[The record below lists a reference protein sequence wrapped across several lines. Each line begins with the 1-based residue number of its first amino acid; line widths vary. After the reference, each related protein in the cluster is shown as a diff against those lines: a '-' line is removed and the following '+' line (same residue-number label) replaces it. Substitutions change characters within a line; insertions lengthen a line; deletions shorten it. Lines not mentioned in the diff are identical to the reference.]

1 MATTLNA
8 TASRFIKRANSGVI
22 TNTQWLGS
30 MESTAAALETA
41 PWRRAYAAASRLP
54 LNNPLLTHDDD
65 AYDAFQQSGAAVPE
79 SGEQGIW
86 MGAAAYRISLP
97 AGEPVTGV
105 SFRLAADK
113 FAVGGLRVA
122 AVLSD
127 DDVPPAAWGMC
138 LKGGVGAIEDATGAF
153 ATPATETAAGSGIY
167 DGVLAT
173 TEPLVSRELNKAGEF
188 SLDLSSELAAH
199 AYLYL
204 IITMQD
210 YGRWRREYYVEGSG
224 LIDGGSIAVT
234 FSGTP
239 AAMPID
245 ASAESVRLAVRQAF
259 ASKRVSFS
267 DTNYN
272 LQDPYLRLQWGARML
287 LAGFA
292 DPATGVAD
300 NPAAL
305 SQDKR
310 LAPRVLISG
319 FDSIARGAYV
329 ESFCAEP
336 LLAGYTLWIRAA
348 EAPEGEARIRISIFD
363 QLEAPDITDPKI
375 WDGSAA
381 ACIGTTLAHPAA
393 GEWVGIPIMKNASTR
408 RVFVIAAVA
417 EVPPEDAAFISVG
430 FANAGLDLTDM
441 HISKAVAVPA
451 VPVLPASG
459 ILTLKPSTLIEGD
472 IFGVVRG
479 GLRISDALS
488 DRGNAGLTST
498 ASACWLGTSYGA
510 WTALNG
516 TAATAV
522 AQSNDLAIWSG
533 DGFFLAQDTRL
544 QRWLKSGSLPVAL
557 ATLTAPTTRA
567 FLHRL
572 VVAGGAVAW
581 VDDDGGAGVKTSG
594 EASAWKTEM
603 DLWSDVSILASAGG
617 ISIGIAFNASGSST
631 RAYVPQDGSGVKTAL
646 EAVADACDVVLEY
659 DAPYHRIIFRML
671 DGSARAFSR
680 LLNAAL
686 VEDTA
691 VSAWAS
697 VTDVGIAG
705 GKFWAIS
712 GNTLL
717 CSDTKPSWADDSA
730 IPAAASRVFLLS
742 GVGRLGVAY
751 S

>member
-8 TASRFIKRANSGVI
+8 TASRFIKRAKSGTI

-54 LNNPLLTHDDD
+54 INNPLLTHDDD

-86 MGAAAYRISLP
+86 MGAAAYRIKLP

-224 LIDGGSIAVT
+224 LIDGGSLAVT

-245 ASAESVRLAVRQAF
+245 ASAAPVRLAVRQAA
-259 ASKRVSFS
+259 ASRRVTFS
-267 DTNYN
+267 DSNYN
-272 LQDPYLRLQWGARML
+272 LTDQYLRLHWGARML

-292 DPATGVAD
+292 DVGNVAD
-300 NPAAL
+300 NPTTL
-305 SQDKR
+305 SQHMR
-310 LAPRVLISG
+310 LAPRVQVSG

-329 ESFCAEP
+329 EAYTAEP

-348 EAPEGEARIRISIFD
+348 EAPDGAARIRVSILD
-363 QLEAPDITDPKI
+363 QTAAPDITAPTV

-381 ACIGTTLAHPAA
+381 SCIGTALVHPGA
-393 GEWVGIPIMKNASTR
+393 GEWAGIPITKNASTR

-417 EVPPEDAAFISVG
+417 EVPPEDAAALSVG
-430 FANAGLDLTDM
+430 FPNAGLDLTDM
-441 HISKAVAVPA
+441 HVARAVAVPA

-459 ILTLKPSTLIEGD
+459 VLTLKPSTLVDGD
-472 IFGVVRG
+472 IFGVVRS
-479 GLRISDALS
+479 GLKINAPLS
-488 DRGNAGLTST
+488 DRGNVGLTSA

-510 WTALNG
+510 WTALDG
-516 TAATAV
+516 TAV
-522 AQSNDLAIWSG
+522 APVAGSSDLAIWSG

-567 FLHRL
+567 FLSRI
-572 VVAGGAVAW
+572 VVEGGAVAW
-581 VDDDGGAGVKTSG
+581 VDDASAGVKTLG
-594 EASAWKTEM
+594 ETGPWKTEM
-603 DLWSDVSILASAGG
+603 DAWTNVMIVAKSGG
-617 ISIGIAFNASGSST
+617 ITIGIADDGAGGTVT
-631 RAYVPQDGSGVKTAL
+631 RAYVPHDGAGVKTAL
-646 EAVADACDVVLEY
+646 EAITNAYDVVV
-659 DAPYHRIIFRML
+659 DFDGVYHRVIFRMI
-671 DGSARAFSR
+671 DGTVKAYRWFMQ
-680 LLNAAL
+680 
-686 VEDTA
+686 VTEETA
-691 VSAWAS
+691 TATWSG
-697 VTDVGIAG
+697 VTDVGIAAG
-705 GKFWAIS
+705 LFWAIS

-717 CSDTKPSWADDSA
+717 CSGTAPSWADDSA
-730 IPAAASRVFLLS
+730 LPASAQRKILIS
-742 GVGRLGVAY
+742 GGGRLGLAY
-751 S
+751 TGG